1 MTQGRKP
8 IAVFGYENRHIDYTA
23 RVATNNGVYVVES
36 LKNGLYY
43 FLDDGQVVIAT
54 SAGHMRIDIDTA
66 ELIAGEL
73 AGIIADYKANERE
86 HRVQMNSRAISK
98 MLEAEA

>member
-8 IAVFGYENRHIDYTA
+8 IAVFGYENKHIDYTA
-23 RVATNNGVYVVES
+23 RVATNKCVYVVES

-43 FLDDGQVVIAT
+43 FLEDGQVVIAT
-54 SAGHMRIDIDTA
+54 SAGHMRINLETA

-73 AGIIADYKANERE
+73 GGIIADFKENQRE
-86 HRVQMNSRAISK
+86 HRVQMDSRAISK
-98 MLEAEA
+98 MLEVQ

>member
-8 IAVFGYENRHIDYTA
+8 IAVFGYENKHIDYTA
-23 RVATNNGVYVVES
+23 RVATNKGVYVVES

-43 FLDDGQVVIAT
+43 FLKDGQVSIAT
-54 SAGHMRIDIDTA
+54 SAGHMRINLETA

-73 AGIIADYKANERE
+73 GGIIADFKESQRE
-86 HRVQMNSRAISK
+86 HRVQMDSRAISK
-98 MLEAEA
+98 MLEVQ